1 VVLSTTISEEFG
13 GIEIA
18 EAIGYAVPDAK
29 VALFEIATVQ
39 LTGDAD
45 VFDTTMLPIL
55 FTVAVGGVRP
65 VSVVA
70 PPDAPSA
77 VQLVVTVVPEET
89 KYAVLPLITVTLTM
103 LGFCDGVAMFTP

>member
-1 VVLSTTISEEFG
+1 MSTTISEAFG
-13 GIEIA
+13 GIDTA
-18 EAIGYAVPDAK
+18 EAIGYAVPEPK
-29 VALFEIATVQ
+29 VELFEIAIVQ
-39 LTGDAD
+39 LTAD
-45 VFDTTMLPIL
+45 DEVFDTTMLPIL

-89 KYAVLPLITVTLTM
+89 KYAVLPLITVTLTI
-103 LGFCDGVAMFTP
+103 LGFCDGVAMIAP